1 MSSEEDLPPPM
12 CSQNHQ
18 QAEAEADGG
27 RLGKLLTELESTK
40 EKLVYKKLE
49 LERARQQIEE
59 LKHAKQECFRVK
71 RELEL
76 AKEELKK
83 LQKKVGVHF
92 SVERFKHSC
101 DDMRF
106 YMVLPSYAEFQ
117 SLLKFMNPG
126 DKGENGKVLPLGLRT
141 DTSYAGDVVMAY
153 KGFKIQDM
161 LSDIN
166 VGLNMPPFLTRGQF
180 SEDEVRET
188 EDIASLRIHVER
200 RIQRIKNFHIFDR
213 PIPLSL
219 GPIINEVWVV
229 CALLTNFQS
238 PIVRPLDE

>member
-1 MSSEEDLPPPM
+1 MSSEEDLPPPVS
-12 CSQNHQ
+12 SQNHQ
-18 QAEAEADGG
+18 EAEAEADGG

-40 EKLVYKKLE
+40 EKLVYKELE

-59 LKHAKQECFRVK
+59 LKHAKQELFRVK

-76 AKEELKK
+76 AKEEMKK
-83 LQKKVGVHF
+83 LQKKAGVHF
-92 SVERFKHSC
+92 SVERFRHSC
-101 DDMRF
+101 EDMRF
-106 YMVLPSYAEFQ
+106 YTGLPSYAEFQ

-126 DKGENGKVLPLGLRT
+126 DKGENVKVLPMGLRT
-141 DTSYAGDVVMAY
+141 DTSSAD

-219 GPIINEVWVV
+219 GPIISEVWIV

-238 PIVRPLDE
+238 PIVRPLDES